1 MEDKQVWKV
10 VYVSSRQEKKVALRL
25 EKEGIQ
31 SFLPLYKKLS
41 QWSDRRKWVEVPL
54 FNGYLFVRPTL
65 LNRDKVMQSHGVV
78 AFVRHNNGDAIVQDE
93 EIEIM
98 KNVMTSGYTLETINT
113 PEDFEVGER
122 VTVSEGP
129 LKGHKV
135 DILRQNNQENFLV
148 SFDTLGQSIKIEL
161 PFHAFEKDK

>member
-1 MEDKQVWKV
+1 
-10 VYVSSRQEKKVALRL
+10 L
-25 EKEGIQ
+25 
-31 SFLPLYKKLS
+31 
-41 QWSDRRKWVEVPL
+41 
-54 FNGYLFVRPTL
+54 T
-65 LNRDKVMQSHGVV
+65 RDKVLQSHGVV
-78 AFVRHNNGDAIVQDE
+78 AFVRYNNDDAIVQDE